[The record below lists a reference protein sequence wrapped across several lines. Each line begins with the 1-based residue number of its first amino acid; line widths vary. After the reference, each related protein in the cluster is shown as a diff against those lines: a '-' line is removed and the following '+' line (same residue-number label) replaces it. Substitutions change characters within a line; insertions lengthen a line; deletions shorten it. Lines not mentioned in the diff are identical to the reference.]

1 MQEEEG
7 GDADSEHR
15 DGQGAQ
21 VERVLADLADDQQ
34 DEEGV
39 DHIYVDVAHADTV
52 RLRTRPERRPT
63 GGLAG

>member
-7 GDADSEHR
+7 GDADGEHR

-39 DHIYVDVAHADTV
+39 DHINVDVAHADTV
-52 RLRTRPERRPT
+52 RLRTRPGRRPA